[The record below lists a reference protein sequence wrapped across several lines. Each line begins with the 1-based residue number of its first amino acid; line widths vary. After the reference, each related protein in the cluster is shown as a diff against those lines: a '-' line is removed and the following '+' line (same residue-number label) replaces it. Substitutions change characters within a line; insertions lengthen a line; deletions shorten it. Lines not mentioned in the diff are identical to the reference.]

1 MNVKQSFLIIF
12 LVTSVVCALFAKL
25 PSRNLAD
32 PYTTDIRMISN
43 VTLDTIPLVD
53 RKGDYITDKQNNPFD
68 ITTKEIVQKVE
79 YDPISGQYVI
89 MEKIGNEYYR
99 TPTYMTFEEYMAYI
113 AAEQEKQYFSTLA
126 GIKSD
131 KKSRSGRIDPMDKVD
146 LTNSLIDRL
155 FGGTEVNIQ
164 PQGSV
169 DLSVGWLYSR
179 REDPNLPINA
189 QRQSQP
195 DFPTPLIKMN
205 VNGKIGK
212 KLDLDFNYDTQSTFD
227 FDRQIKLAFDSDA
240 FSEDD
245 IIKKIEAGNVSLPL
259 RGNLIQGAQ
268 SLFGLKTELQ
278 FGRLR
283 LTGLVSQQK
292 SKSNNIKIENGV
304 SVQEFMITPNEY
316 DENRHFFLSHY
327 NRSVYE
333 KSLENI
339 PYIGTSHQIAQ
350 IEVWISDDRPEYQD
364 NSSMV
369 AAIADL
375 AEPDKTKWTGIN
387 VPTELTNAIDK
398 DDNDIFLPYNEVNDI
413 YAKIKRARN
422 IQDIDEVAKQ
432 LEGPSFGLKRT
443 RDFELFRGRRLNSS
457 EFTYHPK
464 LGTISLNIRLRP
476 NQVLGVAYNYYYTS
490 NGDEVYQVGQISNNS
505 VLPGN
510 QTDTTRIEPPKVHF
524 VKLLKSTNQ
533 VTTSPMW
540 DLMMKNVYNLRTSSI
555 NQQDFEFDI
564 FYEDDRSDGS
574 LKRYMPDYP
583 LTYVPILQLLNL
595 DRLNRVGD
603 PQSDGFFDYIP
614 GVTVIEKTGSVVIP
628 VLEPFGSHF
637 TKENIIKNLP
647 DRLKDAPITDALLDK
662 YKYQQLYD
670 TTVATTAHTGLIK
683 NKFRMVGKVKSTASN
698 GEIYLGPFV
707 PQGSVRVNA
716 GGKQLVE
723 GQDYEIDY
731 SLGRL
736 RIINPAFLAQGTP
749 INVSFEDNSVF
760 SLQQKVMMG
769 LRAEYQFSKKSSL
782 GATFLRLSE
791 RPITQKVNI
800 GDDPIK
806 NRIFGLDYNYNNE
819 APWIS
824 KLVDKLPFYS
834 TAEKSNI
841 NFTAEVAGILP
852 GHANGINL
860 EYKDSKGKT
869 VIEDQGIANLDD
881 FEGAI
886 TNLNLGGF
894 NANQWS
900 LASTPSEA
908 SFDKGKFKET
918 KLDNNLAY
926 NANRALINWS
936 ALDLGTTRTTQD
948 LTNPYTRVIQQ
959 TELFTNRQVQ
969 PGQQQLFTFDLSYY
983 PSERGPY
990 NFDSKDGIKV
1000 GDFSSAGIEVIN
1012 NQFIKL
1018 NDPKS
1023 RWGGIQRYFQNSD
1036 FETANY
1042 ESIEFWMLNPF
1053 MSRGDTI
1060 GHAPNEE
1067 GKIVINLGSVSED
1080 VMKDN
1085 LLYFENAMPTT
1096 QRKVPTTNTVFGRAT
1111 VSIPLVNGF
1120 DIQEGE
1126 AQDLGFDGM
1135 NNAQESQKY
1144 QSWLSQNDLASIPE
1158 IVSDPSNDDFKFF
1171 NSVSTADVPSLLD
1184 RMKKFNGP
1192 EGNAPLNNGNT
1203 QSEFVRGNRY
1213 PDTED
1218 INNNKTLD
1226 QTEAFYE
1233 YVINVKRLP
1242 GTNELDTSALKYF
1255 RQTTI
1260 VTAKNGSQE
1269 KWYRVQIPINAP
1281 DATIGGIQGFRGIQ
1295 FMRMYMTD
1303 FETPK
1308 TFRLA
1313 DFQLQRSIWRKQPII
1328 CNSDAIVRVDSTE
1341 FSIDDVGI
1349 EENSGK
1355 LPFNYKT
1362 PAGAIRT
1369 RAFGQL
1375 ATLLQDERS
1384 MAFKFKRLSGDCE
1397 VSISKLANVNL
1408 ALYKRLQMFVH
1419 AENVIDLI
1427 GKNII
1432 NDREISI
1439 IVRLGKDF
1447 PVDGAPAA
1455 IQADNN
1461 YYEYELPLKM
1471 SVVGDSAKANIWPDH
1486 NYINIPLD
1494 SLLALRRFRIQNS
1507 INSRSIIEMPVN
1519 PEKGDI
1525 VRMVGNP
1532 SLGAVK
1538 VIHLAVKNRSKGKIF
1553 DGEVWV
1559 NELRVTGYNEEF
1571 AWAAQSRLQV
1581 QMADLGELNF
1591 AANYSSNGFG
1601 GLDKRLHERSREEKF
1616 QYDIAANIDA
1626 GKLLPKALKLTVPVY
1641 TQYQKTYITPEFDP
1655 IDQDIRVKDKLDLIS
1670 DAAKRD
1676 SIAEVAREE
1685 ITIKTFNLTNVK
1697 INSGGTG
1704 KPWSPS
1710 NLGISY
1716 AYTENTMSNP
1726 IIKEDKNTTRSLGLD
1741 YVFARKSS
1749 YIEPLKFIKV
1759 KALKILSDFN
1769 FSLLPSNFSFTSRM
1783 IDQSN
1788 RRTFRQ
1794 PVIPIYAFDDNRFNW
1809 ERNYVLDWDLTKS
1822 LRFGYRANTN
1832 SIVDQLRYVGV
1843 EDRLDARDLVD
1854 EKGSKFDENGRLYR
1868 DIVNETDDPNYYR
1881 NKNLKTLGRS
1891 KNYQHNV
1898 SLNYKLPFKSIPIL
1912 DWITAA
1918 ADYKGEYAWDAG
1930 SLITI
1935 DTEPQPDGTLLGN
1948 TIRNGQNAS
1957 VNMTFDFT
1965 KLYNKSSYLKSIE
1978 TGKAS
1983 RKTNKQTTNTSRQR
1997 TISSKDNSKLD
2008 KNVEKEA
2015 LVDQNDDKKKGKEE
2029 KKNDTPKDPSMT
2041 ERVLLR
2047 PLMMVRSVKINLK
2060 DDRTTNIPG
2069 FMPQSNLLGLS
2080 EGFTAPGWDFV
2091 AGVQPRITGE
2101 NNWLYKNQDWFNTS
2115 TKFNDGLIQTKRQ
2128 TFDAKLLVEPFKD
2141 FSVDVT
2147 FKKNYQETHNEVF
2160 RTTKDSGGEFL
2171 QLARFDVGSY
2181 DASFYSLNTLFDNS
2195 LGLYNQFKDNREVIS
2210 RRLPNIGNPGVHPS
2224 DPAYAGGY
2232 GPTHTSVT
2240 VPAFIAA
2247 YTRQSAFDIDL
2258 DQQKVFASNTYIPKP
2273 NWQLNYTGLGK
2284 LKMFKKHFSNITIK
2298 HGYSSTIRVSRFE
2311 TSPLFDA
2318 DSPFTEL
2325 SPNSNYYSRLEV
2337 PSVSIQEQF
2346 VPVLGV
2352 SIKTIKDLKF
2362 DFDFKMTRSLELGIT
2377 QLRENKAKEIT
2388 VGAGYVIKNFKAFG
2402 KKKKKNTKKKKKT
2415 DVDEPEDGESA
2426 KKDGGLLSKLIKN
2439 NSTSA
2444 QGRDVR
2450 INLSYSLRD
2459 DVSQIYDLLSGID
2472 AQADRGQKTIKLN
2485 PTVEYDV
2492 NKNLALRFYFDYART
2507 VPRTTLSFPTTTI
2520 RSGVTL
2526 RFSIN

>member
-1 MNVKQSFLIIF
+1 MHVKQGFLIIF
-12 LVTSVVCALFAKL
+12 LIVGVVFAVFANL
-25 PSRNLAD
+25 PTKNLAD
-32 PYTTDIRMISN
+32 PYISEIKLLNYTT
-43 VTLDTIPLVD
+43 DTIPLVD

-99 TPTYMTFEEYMAYI
+99 TPTYMTFEEYLAYT
-113 AAEQEKQYFSTLA
+113 AADQEKRYFNTLA

-146 LTNSLIDRL
+146 LKNSLIDRL

-169 DLSVGWLYSR
+169 TMSVGWLYNR

-189 QRQSQP
+189 QRQSIP

-212 KLDLDFNYDTQSTFD
+212 KLDLDFNYDTQSNFD

-283 LTGLVSQQK
+283 LTGLVSQQR
-292 SKSNNIKIENGV
+292 SRSNNIKIENGV
-304 SVQEFMITPNEY
+304 SVQEFMIAPNEY

-333 KSLENI
+333 RSLEKI

-350 IEVWISDDRPEYQD
+350 IEVWVSDDRPEFQD

-375 AEPDKTKWTGIN
+375 AEPIMSNQTGIGSN
-387 VPTELTNAIDK
+387 VIYNGNGDRDDFQEL
-398 DDNDIFLPYNEVNDI
+398 LPYNEVNNI
-413 YAKIKRARN
+413 YDKIQRSRN
-422 IQDIDEVAKQ
+422 IQDIDEVARQ
-432 LEGPSFGLKRT
+432 LESPEFGLRRT
-443 RDFELFRGRRLNSS
+443 RDFELFRGRRLSPS
-457 EFTYHPK
+457 DFTYHPK

-490 NGDEVYQVGQISNNS
+490 NGNEVYQVGQISNNS

-540 DLMMKNVYNLRTSSI
+540 DLMMKNVYNLRTSSL
-555 NQQDFEFDI
+555 NAQDFEFDI

-574 LKRYMPDYP
+574 LKRYMPDHP
-583 LTYVPILQLLNL
+583 FTYVPILQLLNL

-603 PQSDGFFDYIP
+603 PQPDGFFDYIP

-637 TKENIIKNLP
+637 TRENIIKQLP
-647 DRLKDAPITDALLDK
+647 PRLQQEITDGTLVISDDLLNS
-662 YKYQQLYD
+662 YKYQELYD
-670 TTVATTAHTGLIK
+670 TTVVTTAHTGLAR
-683 NKFRMVGKVKSTASN
+683 NKFRMVGKVKSSANN

-723 GQDYEIDY
+723 NQDYEIDY

-736 RIINPAFLAQGTP
+736 RIINQAFLAQGTP
-749 INVSFEDNSVF
+749 LNVSFEDNSIF
-760 SLQQKVMMG
+760 SLQQKNMMG

-782 GATFLRLSE
+782 GATFLRLAE

-819 APWIS
+819 APWIT

-834 TAEKSNI
+834 TAEKSTVNL
-841 NFTAEVAGILP
+841 TAEMAGILP

-860 EYKDSKGKT
+860 KYEDNDGNI
-869 VIEDQGIANLDD
+869 VIENGGIANLDD

-894 NANQWS
+894 SANQWS
-900 LASTPSEA
+900 LASTPSPFPE
-908 SFDKGKFKET
+908 SQ
-918 KLDNNLAY
+918 LNNDLAY

-936 ALDLGTTRTTQD
+936 ALDLGTNRTTIDQE
-948 LTNPYTRVIQQ
+948 NPYTRIIQQ
-959 TELFTNRQVQ
+959 TELFTNRQIQ
-969 PGQQQLFTFDLSYY
+969 PGQQQLFTFDISFY

-990 NFDSKDGIKV
+990 NFDYRNGTPFSKGFVVEDQKIRLL
-1000 GDFSSAGIEVIN
+1000 E
-1012 NQFIKL
+1012 
-1018 NDPKS
+1018 PKT

-1053 MSRGDTI
+1053 MNRPDGEV
-1060 GHAPNEE
+1060 HAINEE
-1067 GKIVINLGSVSED
+1067 GEIIINLGSVSED

-1085 LLYFENAMPTT
+1085 LLFFENAMPTS

-1111 VSIPLVNGF
+1111 VSIPMVNGF
-1120 DIQEGE
+1120 DLQEGQ
-1126 AQDLGFDGM
+1126 AQDVGFDGL
-1135 NNAQESQKY
+1135 NNAQEAQKF
-1144 QSWLSQNDLASIPE
+1144 QSWLQENDLVSISD
-1158 IVSDPSNDDFKFF
+1158 IVADPSNDDFVFF
-1171 NSVSTADVPSLLD
+1171 NNVPTTSAPSLLE
-1184 RMKKFNGP
+1184 RMKRFNGT
-1192 EGNAPLNNGNT
+1192 EGNAPLNN
-1203 QSEFVRGNRY
+1203 SEQNQFIRGNRY

-1226 QTEAFYE
+1226 QTEAYYE
-1233 YVINVKRLP
+1233 YKLKIKRL
-1242 GTNELDTSALKYF
+1242 GNSNELDTAELGSFY
-1255 RQTTI
+1255 RQSTI
-1260 VTAKNGSQE
+1260 VTPKNGGGQE
-1269 KWYRVQIPINAP
+1269 IWYRIQIPINAP
-1281 DATIGGIQGFRGIQ
+1281 TATVGDIAGFRGIQ
-1295 FMRMYMTD
+1295 YMRMYMTN

-1313 DFQLQRSIWRKQPII
+1313 DFQLQRSIWRKQPVI
-1328 CNSDAIVRVDSTE
+1328 CSNDTGLDKDTD

-1362 PAGAIRT
+1362 PRGAIRT

-1384 MAFKFKRLSGDCE
+1384 MAFKFQRLKPTCE

-1408 ALYKRLQMFVH
+1408 SLYKRLQMFVH
-1419 AENVIDLI
+1419 AENVLDLM
-1427 GKNII
+1427 GKDTI
-1432 NDREISI
+1432 NDSNISI
-1439 IVRLGKDF
+1439 VVRLGKDF
-1447 PVDGAPAA
+1447 PVNGLNAVKE
-1455 IQADNN
+1455 ADNN

-1471 SVVGDSAKANIWPDH
+1471 SVVGDSTIGNLWPDR
-1486 NYINIPLD
+1486 NFINVPLD
-1494 SLLALRRFRIQNS
+1494 SLLALRRHRIERNL
-1507 INSRSIIEMPVN
+1507 SRKDGIVEMIVN
-1519 PEKGDI
+1519 DQKGDV

-1538 VIHLAVKNRSKGKIF
+1538 VIHLAVRNRSANKTF

-1559 NELRVTGYNEEF
+1559 NELRVVGYNEDF
-1571 AWAAQSRLQV
+1571 AWAAQGRLQV

-1591 AANYSSNGFG
+1591 AANYASTGFG
-1601 GLDKRLHERSREEKF
+1601 GLDKRLYERSREEKF
-1616 QYDIAANIDA
+1616 QYDVAANIDA

-1641 TQYQKTYITPEFDP
+1641 AQYQKTLITPEFDP
-1655 IDQDIRVKDKLDLIS
+1655 IDRDIRVKDKLDLIT
-1670 DAAKRD
+1670 DEVKRD
-1676 SIAEVAREE
+1676 SIAELARQEV
-1685 ITIKTFNLTNVK
+1685 TIKTFNLTNVK

-1710 NLGISY
+1710 NIGISY
-1716 AYTENTMSNP
+1716 AFTENTMSDAL
-1726 IIKEDKNTTRSLGLD
+1726 IKEDKHVTRSLGLD
-1741 YVFARKSS
+1741 YVYSRKSS

-1759 KALKILSDFN
+1759 KALKLISDFN

-1794 PVIPIYAFDDNRFNW
+1794 PVVPIYAFDDNRFNW

-1822 LRFGYRANTN
+1822 LRFGFRANTN

-1843 EDRLDARDLVD
+1843 EDRLDAREIVD
-1854 EKGSKFDENGRLYR
+1854 ERGSRVDENGRLYR

-1881 NKNLKTLGRS
+1881 NRNLKRLGRA

-1898 SLNYKLPFKSIPIL
+1898 SLNYKIPFRSIPIL
-1912 DWITAA
+1912 DWISAS
-1918 ADYKGEYAWDAG
+1918 ADYKGEYSWDAG

-1935 DTEPQPDGTLLGN
+1935 DEFETLLGN
-1948 TIRNGQNAS
+1948 NIRNGQNAS
-1957 VNMTFDFT
+1957 VNMTLDFS

-1978 TGKAS
+1978 TGKAP
-1983 RKTNKQTTNTSRQR
+1983 RKPNKPNTNAPSRQR
-1997 TISSKDNSKLD
+1997 TISSKDKSDIDASPDKLAVAD
-2008 KNVEKEA
+2008 EG
-2015 LVDQNDDKKKGKEE
+2015 KKKGKED
-2029 KKNDTPKDPSMT
+2029 KKDDTPKDPSMT
-2041 ERVLLR
+2041 ERVIIR
-2047 PLMMVRSVKINLK
+2047 PLMMLRSVKINLK

-2069 FMPQSNLLGLS
+2069 FMPQSSLLGMS
-2080 EGFTAPGWDFV
+2080 DGFSAPGWDFI
-2091 AGVQPRITGE
+2091 AGLQPRISGE
-2101 NNWLYKNQDWFNTS
+2101 NNWLYKNQDWFNPS
-2115 TKFNDGLIQTKRQ
+2115 TKFNDGLIQNKRQ

-2160 RTTKDSGGEFL
+2160 RKTERSNGEFL

-2181 DASFYSLNTLFDNS
+2181 DASFFALNTLFDDNF
-2195 LGLYNQFKDNREVIS
+2195 GLYNQFKDNREIIS

-2224 DPAYAGGY
+2224 DPSHAGGY
-2232 GPTHTSVT
+2232 GPTHTNVT

-2247 YTRQSAFDIDL
+2247 YTGRSAFDIEL

-2273 NWQLNYTGLGK
+2273 NWQLNYNGLGK
-2284 LKMFKKHFSNITIK
+2284 LSMFKKHFSNITIK

-2311 TSPLFDA
+2311 TSPLFDEQA
-2318 DSPFTEL
+2318 PFEEL
-2325 SPNSNYYSRLEV
+2325 SPNSNYFSRLEI
-2337 PSVSIQEQF
+2337 PAVSIQEQF
-2346 VPVLGV
+2346 VPVLGI
-2352 SIKTIKDLKF
+2352 SLKTVKDLKL
-2362 DFDFKMTRSLELGIT
+2362 DFDFKMSRNLELGVT
-2377 QLRENKAKEIT
+2377 QLREQIAKEIT
-2388 VGAGYVIKNFKAFG
+2388 IGGGYVIKNFRSSSNKNKKA
-2402 KKKKKNTKKKKKT
+2402 KKKKK
-2415 DVDEPEDGESA
+2415 DGEPEEEE
-2426 KKDGGLLSKLIKN
+2426 KKDSSILSKLVKN
-2439 NSTSA
+2439 KNTSA
-2444 QGRDVR
+2444 QSNDLR

-2472 AQADRGQKTIKLN
+2472 AQADRGQKTIKFS
-2485 PTVEYDV
+2485 PKVEYDV
-2492 NKNLALRFYFDYART
+2492 NRNLSLAFYFDYART

-2520 RSGVTL
+2520 RSGITL
-2526 RFSIN
+2526 RFNIN